1 MRIAVIGSNGKL
13 GKLIVEEAMN
23 RDFSVTGIARND
35 NESIA
40 NEFIQKDLFDLVK
53 QDLSGYDVVVS
64 AFGVWNE
71 SDLYKH
77 KTSIVH
83 LSDLLSGSDI
93 RFIVVGGAGS
103 LFVD

>member
-1 MRIAVIGSNGKL
+1 MEFFQDWFQTLSFLSQR
-13 GKLIVEEAMN
+13 M
-23 RDFSVTGIARND
+23 F
-35 NESIA
+35 

-53 QDLSGYDVVVS
+53 QDLSGYDVVS

-71 SDLYKH
+71 SNLYKH

-93 RFIVVGGAGS
+93 KFIVVGGAGS
-103 LFVD
+103 LFVDGDKNKLSETPDFPESF